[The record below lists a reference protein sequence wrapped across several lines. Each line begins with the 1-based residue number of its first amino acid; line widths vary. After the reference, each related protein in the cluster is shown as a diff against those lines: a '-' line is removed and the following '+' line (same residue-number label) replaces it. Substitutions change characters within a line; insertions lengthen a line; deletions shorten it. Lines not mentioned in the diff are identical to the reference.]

1 MSAYRKRFSIFV
13 IMGLKLYFEKIKKK
27 NALLG
32 SILLIAI
39 SPYVL
44 ILIIFLV
51 WMLFFDGNSW
61 LIHREL
67 NGDIDKLKGNQEHFE
82 SKIKEDQDQIK
93 KLEDSEGIERF
104 AREEY
109 LMKKTDEDIYIIEY
123 EDSIQKNDKE

>member
-13 IMGLKLYFEKIKKK
+13 TMGLKSLQHKKWFKIVSNK
-27 NALLG
+27 
-32 SILLIAI
+32 
-39 SPYVL
+39 YVL
-44 ILIIFLV
+44 ILLIFIV
-51 WMLFFDGNSW
+51 WMFWFDGNSL

-82 SKIKEDQDQIK
+82 NKIKEDQDQIK
-93 KLEDSEGIERF
+93 KLEDKEGIERF

-109 LMKKTDEDIYIIEY
+109 LMKKPDEDIYIIEY

>member
-13 IMGLKLYFEKIKKK
+13 TMGLKSLKNKKWFKIVSNK
-27 NALLG
+27 
-32 SILLIAI
+32 
-39 SPYVL
+39 YVL
-44 ILIIFLV
+44 ILLIFIV
-51 WMLFFDGNSW
+51 WMFWFDGNSL

-82 SKIKEDQDQIK
+82 SKIKEDQDQIQ
-93 KLEDSEGIERF
+93 KLEDKEGIERF

-109 LMKKTDEDIYIIEY
+109 LMKKPDEDIYIIEY

>member
-13 IMGLKLYFEKIKKK
+13 TMGLKLYFEKIKKK
-27 NALLG
+27 NAILG

-67 NGDIDKLKGNQEHFE
+67 NQDIDKLKGNQEHFE

-93 KLEDSEGIERF
+93 KLEDKEGIERF

-109 LMKKTDEDIYIIEY
+109 LMKKPDEDIYIIEY